1 MVFGQAEAF
10 FVAVTEGA
18 LGIGV
23 AVFGGFTVEP
33 AGLLNVF
40 FAAESAL
47 VQPAEAVGC
56 VGGVAAMLLKGACIP
71 FAGAAVVGFFGKFV

>member
-23 AVFGGFTVEP
+23 AVFGGIAVEP
-33 AGLLNVF
+33 AGCLNVF
-40 FAAESAL
+40 FAAEA
-47 VQPAEAVGC
+47 
-56 VGGVAAMLLKGACIP
+56 
-71 FAGAAVVGFFGKFV
+71 FFI